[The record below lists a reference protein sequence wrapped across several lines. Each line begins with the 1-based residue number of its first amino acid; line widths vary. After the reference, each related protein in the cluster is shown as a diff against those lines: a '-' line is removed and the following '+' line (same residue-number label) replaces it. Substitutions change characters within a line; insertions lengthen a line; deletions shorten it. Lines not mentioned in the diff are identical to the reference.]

1 MAKFRGITWNNSR
14 FGAKIIVRRSIDIA
28 EMGDFGSITSDAD
41 DLPTRGAVHRGDK
54 SGSTSGTRNYL
65 DLRGIAGQYSNV
77 VDTQD
82 MGLISDTAS
91 THRVWSSSGAIS
103 DIVTS
108 APTTLGNP
116 SGSGSGSS
124 SSGTT
129 LTGGE
134 AFATGWAWTYWATA
148 SDSTTSN
155 PQVQIRVNHT
165 TIDSD
170 WETALDNWSTGD
182 SIEVVT
188 PTSLAGTTLTASGTG
203 ITTSTSGNY
212 TTYYFDVSTAPSSST
227 YLYKVE
233 HTTSGS
239 SSGSS
244 STTSTQSPSA
254 TATWRAW
261 RDIDQVRPT
270 KTTLFDFD
278 AEFSSQSNLYDEQLS
293 YTKTFNVSPDGTKFW
308 MSAGDTSQTDLTYT
322 VQEYT
327 TSTAWD
333 FSSGSLSLNKTYTQT
348 AQSSGPM
355 LPRMDWAHYEW
366 NNDGTK
372 IYMEIGN
379 HIHEYSVSTAYDFD
393 TISSTANAEL
403 DDYAYTSWQFGD
415 DGEKLFAIVGRD
427 MYVYDLSTAYDIS
440 TASLDTSQT
449 TRVGYATNAK
459 VYFSFDSIG
468 KNLYVVDYR
477 PGSSGSQ
484 PVKLYQMTLSTAWD
498 LTTIEQ
504 TAYND
509 VWELLGNT
517 STANDDYEIRTAHGL
532 RLSSDDGTLFILG
545 SKWRHG
551 ETDGYTPTLYSLQL
565 QAIPQSETA
574 DEGALF
580 TTEGLTKWTVPANVT
595 SISVVTIGGGQ
606 GGYRMWNNDANRVT
620 KSLGGMGGSLRYVNN
635 ISVTPGDEL
644 DIYVGEAGNSIS
656 TTGSYSS
663 NTYGSSRQGG
673 ESWIKTSSGTVLAL
687 AHGGN
692 AGVYSGTSTEV
703 GSGGD
708 GGSGGSAGSA
718 MYGGA
723 GGGGAGGYY
732 DATESFN
739 GTSGN
744 GGGPG
749 SSTSKTAYGGAGNGG
764 QGGYSKSTAGKR
776 GGGVGIYG
784 LTATTTQ
791 TVLGGGGS
799 GGQSGNEGGAYGGGG
814 GGGAQSVST
823 SGGPGGVRIVWQTNA
838 AFPSTNVSD
847 SGSEKE
853 I

>member
-1 MAKFRGITWNNSR
+1 MANKFRGITWNNAR
-14 FGAKIIVRRSIDIA
+14 FGAKIRVRRSIDMA
-28 EMGDFGSITSDAD
+28 ELGDFGNITDNSE
-41 DLPTRGAVHRGDK
+41 DLPTSGAAHRADHG
-54 SGSTSGTRNYL
+54 GSTSATRGHT

-82 MGLISDTAS
+82 MGLISETAS
-91 THRVWSSSGAIS
+91 THRIWSSMGAIS

-108 APTTLGNP
+108 APSTLYNP
-116 SGSGSGSS
+116 SGS
-124 SSGTT
+124 
-129 LTGGE
+129 
-134 AFATGWAWTYWATA
+134 
-148 SDSTTSN
+148 
-155 PQVQIRVNHT
+155 
-165 TIDSD
+165 
-170 WETALDNWSTGD
+170 
-182 SIEVVT
+182 
-188 PTSLAGTTLTASGTG
+188 
-203 ITTSTSGNY
+203 
-212 TTYYFDVSTAPSSST
+212 
-227 YLYKVE
+227 
-233 HTTSGS
+233 
-239 SSGSS
+239 SS

-278 AEFSSQSNLYDEQLS
+278 VEFSSQSSLYDEQLS

-308 MSAGDTSQTDLTYT
+308 MSARDTSLTDSPYT

-372 IYMEIGN
+372 IYMEIGG
-379 HIHEYSVSTAYDFD
+379 HIHEYDVSTAYDFD

-403 DDYAYTSWQFGD
+403 DDNGYTSWQFGN
-415 DGEKLFAIVGRD
+415 DGEKLFATVGRD
-427 MYVYDLSTAYDIS
+427 MHVYDLSTAYDIS
-440 TASLDTSQT
+440 TASLDTTQT
-449 TRVGYATNAK
+449 TRVGYAADAK

-477 PGSSGSQ
+477 AGTGSQ
-484 PVKLYQMTLSTAWD
+484 PVKMYQMTLSTAWD

-509 VWELLGNT
+509 VYELLGNT
-517 STANDDYEIRTAHGL
+517 STANDDYEIRTAHGV

-545 SKWRHG
+545 SKWRNG

-595 SISVVTIGGGQ
+595 SISVVVIGGGQ

-644 DIYVGEAGNSIS
+644 DIYVGEGGKKLDR
-656 TTGSYSS
+656 TGTYSS
-663 NTYGSSRQGG
+663 YTNENPASRQGG
-673 ESWIKTSSGTVLAL
+673 ESWIKTSDATVLAL

-692 AGVYSGTSTEV
+692 QSVSSSQTSTEV
-703 GSGGD
+703 GSGGN
-708 GGSGGSAGSA
+708 GGYGGSAGSA

-732 DATESFN
+732 DATESFD

-749 SSTSKTAYGGAGNGG
+749 YNSSKTAYGGAGNGG
-764 QGGYSKSTAGKR
+764 KGGYSKSSSGQR

-784 LTATTTQ
+784 LTDTTTQ
-791 TVLGGGGS
+791 TTLGGGGS

-814 GGGAQSVST
+814 GGGAAGAST
-823 SGGPGGVRIVWQTNA
+823 TGGPGGVRIVWQASA
-838 AFPSTNVSD
+838 AFPSTNVAD